1 MNKLPLAIAAML
13 SAIPLHLQA
22 QEMLAGASVGKWVGD
37 WDSRGRPSGS
47 MEMVVD
53 LKGDKVFGQVK
64 STGSPGCSLEWEK
77 LEGVAEGNKVFAHY
91 NLGGRC
97 GKVDII
103 YSIEQGGK
111 VMTGSWSSQYPGSGG
126 FRLTKQP
133 TPRAAAGAT
142 GVAPIT
148 VDPKQ

>member
-1 MNKLPLAIAAML
+1 MNKLLFTVAAVLVAIA
-13 SAIPLHLQA
+13 LHVRA
-22 QEMLAGASVGKWVGD
+22 QEFPVDASVGKWVGD

-53 LKGDKVFGQVK
+53 VKGDKVFGQVK

-77 LEGVAEGNKVFAHY
+77 LEGVVEGNKVLAHY

-103 YSIEQGGK
+103 YSIDQGGK
-111 VMTGSWSSQYPGSGG
+111 IMTGSWSSQYPGYGG
-126 FRLTKQP
+126 FHLTKQP
-133 TPRAAAGAT
+133 TPPAAGVT

-148 VDPKQ
+148 VEPKQ